1 MKSFA
6 GYPSEHII
14 CIRATTMPLS
24 KSCPKKKK
32 DCHQFG
38 NLNAGQKARAGR
50 MPKTR
55 SEKTTEKTKDGKN
68 VWH

>member
-1 MKSFA
+1 MYS
-6 GYPSEHII
+6 GHNN
-14 CIRATTMPLS
+14 ATKQELPQ
-24 KSCPKKKK
+24 KKK

-55 SEKTTEKTKDGKN
+55 SEKNNRENKGWQKCLALNPRAK
-68 VWH
+68 

>member
-1 MKSFA
+1 
-6 GYPSEHII
+6 
-14 CIRATTMPLS
+14 MPLS

-55 SEKTTEKTKDGKN
+55 SEKQPRKQRMAKMFGIEPPGQINKQKENTHT
-68 VWH
+68 